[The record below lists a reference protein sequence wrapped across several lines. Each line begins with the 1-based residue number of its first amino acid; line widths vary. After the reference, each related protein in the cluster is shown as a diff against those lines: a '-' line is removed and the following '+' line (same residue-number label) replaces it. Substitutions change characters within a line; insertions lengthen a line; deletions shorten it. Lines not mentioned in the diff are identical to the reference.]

1 VTTDKKKKAATPS
14 APVVDKKTA
23 DMFNAYLKQ
32 SAANNTGNATGA
44 VYTRQE
50 ADATVQG
57 VYQQMF
63 GKNAMGADYNNA
75 LNAAMSQSQDTSST
89 GRQQAVVNYLQS
101 TPEYK
106 SMQEDKYLDAIYTKI
121 QANVRKA
128 QG

>member
-1 VTTDKKKKAATPS
+1 MATDKNKKAATPT
-14 APVVDKKTA
+14 APVVDQKVA
-23 DMFNAYLKQ
+23 DSFMAYIKNSKASQ
-32 SAANNTGNATGA
+32 TGNAGV
-44 VYTRQE
+44 VYTKQE
-50 ADATVQG
+50 GDAAVQG

-63 GKNAMGADYNNA
+63 GKNAMGADYTNA
-75 LNAAMSQSQDTSST
+75 MNAYLNQSQDTGPA
-89 GRQQAVVNYLQS
+89 GRQQAVINYVQS